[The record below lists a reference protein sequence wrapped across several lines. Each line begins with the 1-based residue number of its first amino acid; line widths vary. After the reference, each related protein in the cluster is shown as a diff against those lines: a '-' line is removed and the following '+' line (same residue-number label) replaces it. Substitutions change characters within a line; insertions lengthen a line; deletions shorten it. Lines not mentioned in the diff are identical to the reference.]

1 MKAINSNFQERN
13 KQFVE
18 NKSVKIKSAVS
29 QNEIECTFSP
39 KINENSNNIILKKEE
54 SLEFTPN
61 IYNLRNPRSSSTST
75 FERLQNYNK
84 IYQQNRE
91 ELKENYKETY
101 SFKPK
106 ISKNTEMILKNRQ
119 DYLKLINK
127 NIEKTVKKLSPEKH
141 SKEKIEEIRKDMIM
155 EKFNNTCKETNYS
168 NKFTLR
174 KYIIKL

>member
-1 MKAINSNFQERN
+1 
-13 KQFVE
+13 
-18 NKSVKIKSAVS
+18 
-29 QNEIECTFSP
+29 
-39 KINENSNNIILKKEE
+39 
-54 SLEFTPN
+54 
-61 IYNLRNPRSSSTST
+61 
-75 FERLQNYNK
+75 
-84 IYQQNRE
+84 
-91 ELKENYKETY
+91 
-101 SFKPK
+101 
-106 ISKNTEMILKNRQ
+106 MILKNRQ